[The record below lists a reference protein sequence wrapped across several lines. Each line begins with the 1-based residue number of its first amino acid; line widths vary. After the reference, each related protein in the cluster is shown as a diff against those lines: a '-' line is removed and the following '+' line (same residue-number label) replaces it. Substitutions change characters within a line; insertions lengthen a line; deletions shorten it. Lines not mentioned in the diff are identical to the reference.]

1 MYNKNNIEIL
11 KNIKTNN
18 FYYHIYIYTMIK
30 LIKYIIFIF
39 IGIILYYIQKQYIET
54 LSIGGLTVYYRKN
67 ELLPDMDRLPDFL
80 RLNLNEE
87 ELNIVYTRLLSQPYL
102 KVNDIVED
110 IIVSRF
116 LDPESGIEERRAFA
130 PSIVDRIVPEI
141 PEITSDTMQTLVPDR
156 SFHSILKRYTFRIG
170 SGDNNDDYPS
180 RISCVSI
187 PDPEP
192 EPEPESE
199 PQTELIEL
207 PLGYRRCKTYDVED
221 DIVLDPYDPTTGEFL
236 KADIFLHDQK
246 WLYIRRIYLDHD
258 TINFECSKNI

>member
-1 MYNKNNIEIL
+1 
-11 KNIKTNN
+11 
-18 FYYHIYIYTMIK
+18 MIK

-116 LDPESGIEERRAFA
+116 LDPESESKKEEH
-130 PSIVDRIVPEI
+130 SH
-141 PEITSDTMQTLVPDR
+141 LV
-156 SFHSILKRYTFRIG
+156 
-170 SGDNNDDYPS
+170 
-180 RISCVSI
+180 
-187 PDPEP
+187 
-192 EPEPESE
+192 
-199 PQTELIEL
+199 
-207 PLGYRRCKTYDVED
+207 
-221 DIVLDPYDPTTGEFL
+221 
-236 KADIFLHDQK
+236 
-246 WLYIRRIYLDHD
+246 
-258 TINFECSKNI
+258 